1 MQDGLSFEDFKNQNG
16 MTFWWASEVA
26 VMLGYADLR
35 SFAPVI
41 NRATKAFT
49 TLGVD
54 VFENIIKHRR
64 QINGVELDDYKM
76 SRFACYVAAMNGD
89 PRKPRVAAMQAYF
102 AVQTHLF
109 EEQYKNGSQV
119 DRLIIREDIREAY
132 KSLSATA
139 DASGVRDYARFANAG
154 YLGMYNMLNVQLAER
169 RGVPKQRI
177 FDTMGRTELAANLFR
192 ITQTEERIKS
202 QGVRG
207 QERLEQTHRDV
218 GREIRRIVINNTGAP
233 PEQLPQE
240 QNLPDVKKAIKRSHT
255 DLKKID
261 ANQNKNNK

>member
-89 PRKPRVAAMQAYF
+89 PRKPQVAAMQAYF